1 MDGLFAILG
10 VLLYALLGL
19 LLAVVLLPLR
29 ARATGAVHDGMPA
42 GAASADWGFGL
53 LGVRIDTDRRVAVR
67 LLWLPVAR
75 FRLRAG
81 KAGEERRREERR
93 PKEGREAKEEQ
104 RGALRRLRG
113 ALADREAFARMAG
126 RIVRALHLRLRA
138 AGRVGIGDPADT
150 VALHA
155 LLSAAGRLP
164 GVELEVELD
173 WVEDVLELEAEATA
187 RIWIAELLGVV
198 AGLLLARRNRR
209 ALRIAL
215 GRA

>member
-1 MDGLFAILG
+1 MNGLFAILG

-19 LLAVVLLPLR
+19 LLAVVVLPFR

-53 LGVRIDTDRRVAVR
+53 LGVRIDTDRRAAVR

-81 KAGEERRREERR
+81 KAGEERRPREE
-93 PKEGREAKEEQ
+93 REAKEEQ

-155 LLSAAGRLP
+155 LLSAARRLP
-164 GVELEVELD
+164 GVELEVALD